1 MVNPIVLSLPET
13 QNVLSLI
20 SSGDSDFSTKL
31 SKPPVERPQPGEHL
45 SQSILSSHRS
55 TYFRLFCP
63 NVHDFLPSSETL
75 KIPLPIDVREIRPCD
90 HFISFRHIDIPPF
103 FPPKLGKLVTR
114 QLHRSC
120 CSQDQAKGEAA
131 QKRRQETQDEPED
144 LARIAHGER
153 NDINSNKVQY
163 SNSNNN
169 SNNSNHN
176 NNINIDDNSNN
187 NDSNW

>member
-1 MVNPIVLSLPET
+1 M
-13 QNVLSLI
+13 
-20 SSGDSDFSTKL
+20 
-31 SKPPVERPQPGEHL
+31 
-45 SQSILSSHRS
+45 
-55 TYFRLFCP
+55 
-63 NVHDFLPSSETL
+63 
-75 KIPLPIDVREIRPCD
+75 
-90 HFISFRHIDIPPF
+90 
-103 FPPKLGKLVTR
+103 TR
-114 QLHRSC
+114 QLRRSC

-163 SNSNNN
+163 SNSSNNN

-187 NDSNW
+187 NNNDSNW